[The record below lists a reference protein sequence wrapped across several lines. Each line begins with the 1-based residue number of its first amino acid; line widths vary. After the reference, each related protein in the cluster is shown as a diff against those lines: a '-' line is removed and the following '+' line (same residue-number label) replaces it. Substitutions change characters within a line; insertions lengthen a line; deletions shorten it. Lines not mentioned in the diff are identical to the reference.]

1 MMYCV
6 MQCCYGHGSHAVV
19 RSHHVTDAHLYGW
32 YDADV
37 TTKDLLTSHSL
48 SEDPP
53 CWCGRRNP
61 LNLLRSWRTVCCG
74 PIRSKYKVDQQPE
87 WGMSE
92 MMLSHSDATDV

>member
-1 MMYCV
+1 MYISSQLLFESV
-6 MQCCYGHGSHAVV
+6 PTSRAV
-19 RSHHVTDAHLYGW
+19 SDGESA
-32 YDADV
+32 DADV

-61 LNLLRSWRTVCCG
+61 LNLLRSYRTVCCG
-74 PIRSKYKVDQQPE
+74 PIRSKYGVDQHRD